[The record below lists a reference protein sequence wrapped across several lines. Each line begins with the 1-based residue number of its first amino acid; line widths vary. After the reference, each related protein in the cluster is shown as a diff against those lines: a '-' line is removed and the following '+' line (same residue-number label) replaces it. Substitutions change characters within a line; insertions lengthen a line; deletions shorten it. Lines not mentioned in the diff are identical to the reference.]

1 MATMQ
6 VDLVSPEKKLASM
19 EAEVIGLPG
28 SDGDFAA
35 MPGHVPTATSLR
47 PGVVSIKSGNDT
59 TEYLIAGGFAEIT
72 ADSVSILAEYAA
84 TRDEATR
91 EMFDSVRETAQA
103 KVDATEGLRKAEA
116 ERDLMEIDGL
126 MKALTL

>member
-1 MATMQ
+1 MAMQ

-19 EAEVIGLPG
+19 EAEIVGLPG

-47 PGVVSIKSGNDT
+47 PGVVTIKSGNDT
-59 TEYLIAGGFAEIT
+59 TEYLVAGGFAEIT

-84 TRDEATR
+84 IRDEATS
-91 EMFDSVRETAQA
+91 EMFDTVRAAAQA
-103 KVDATEGLRKAEA
+103 KVDSTEGMRKAEA
-116 ERDLMEIDGL
+116 ERDLGEIDGL

>member
-1 MATMQ
+1 MAMQ

-19 EAEVIGLPG
+19 EADVIGLPG

-47 PGVVSIKSGNDT
+47 PGVVTIQSGSDT
-59 TEYLIAGGFAEIT
+59 TEYLVAGGFAEIT
-72 ADSVSILAEYAA
+72 PDSVSILAEYAA
-84 TRDEATR
+84 IRSEASR
-91 EMFDSVRETAQA
+91 EMFDSVREAAQA

-116 ERDLMEIDGL
+116 ERDLSEIDGL

>member
-1 MATMQ
+1 MAMQ

-19 EAEVIGLPG
+19 EAEIVGLPG

-47 PGVVSIKSGNDT
+47 PGVVTIKSGNDT
-59 TEYLIAGGFAEIT
+59 TEYLVAGGFAEIT

-84 TRDEATR
+84 IRDEATS
-91 EMFDSVRETAQA
+91 EMFDTVRAAAQA
-103 KVDATEGLRKAEA
+103 KVDSTEGMRKAEA
-116 ERDLMEIDGL
+116 ERDLGEIDGL
-126 MKALTL
+126 MRALTL

>member
-1 MATMQ
+1 MAMQ
-6 VDLVSPEKKLASM
+6 VELVSPEKKLASL
-19 EAEVIGLPG
+19 EADVVGLPG

-47 PGVVSIKSGNDT
+47 PGVVSIKSGSDT
-59 TEYLIAGGFAEIT
+59 TEYLVAGGFAEIT
-72 ADSVSILAEYAA
+72 AESVSILAEYAA
-84 TRDEATR
+84 IRSEATSD
-91 EMFDSVRETAQA
+91 MFDSVRAAAQA
-103 KVDATEGLRKAEA
+103 KVDATKGMRKAEA